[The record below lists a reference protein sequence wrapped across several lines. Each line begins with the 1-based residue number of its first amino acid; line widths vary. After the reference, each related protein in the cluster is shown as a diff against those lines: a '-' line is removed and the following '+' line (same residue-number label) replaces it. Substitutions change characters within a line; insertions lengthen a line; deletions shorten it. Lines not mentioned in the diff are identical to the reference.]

1 MKFNRNV
8 KPLIKKK
15 SPRFRGRKVLDFS
28 IIKTQIKMG
37 ITFWWG
43 VRPLRLKERRFTY
56 YNRGTLKKKTHVNFL
71 SIRGPSKKKK
81 LNISLHIE
89 GFTFRINQSLLAYLY
104 FLKTVSTLQLNIYCS
119 IFSHVHIPE
128 FQCSVESLRICI
140 SLLNYK

>member
-8 KPLIKKK
+8 KPWIKKK

-56 YNRGTLKKKTHVNFL
+56 YNRGTLKKNTCNFFFH
-71 SIRGPSKKKK
+71 SWTIQEKK

>member
-56 YNRGTLKKKTHVNFL
+56 YNRGALKKTTCKFFFHSWT
-71 SIRGPSKKKK
+71 IQEKK

>member
-1 MKFNRNV
+1 MRGEATPSQGKEIYILQPRN
-8 KPLIKKK
+8 I
-15 SPRFRGRKVLDFS
+15 
-28 IIKTQIKMG
+28 
-37 ITFWWG
+37 
-43 VRPLRLKERRFTY
+43 
-56 YNRGTLKKKTHVNFL
+56 KKKTHVNFL

-89 GFTFRINQSLLAYLY
+89 GFIFRINQSLLAYLY

-140 SLLNYK
+140 SLLNYKYYTKQKKMSE